1 VERLLAALAH
11 RDRLSIIVWLIEHGP
26 ARQVEILEYLAAR
39 RGSTLNPGVAT
50 ILLKPLFEAGVVSR
64 ERPRGPIAI
73 RDRERLVQLL
83 QVASAM
89 TVEYASTSREDADE
103 DFEKLRR
110 ALLQAVPEA
119 DAGS

>member
-1 VERLLAALAH
+1 
-11 RDRLSIIVWLIEHGP
+11 
-26 ARQVEILEYLAAR
+26 
-39 RGSTLNPGVAT
+39 
-50 ILLKPLFEAGVVSR
+50 
-64 ERPRGPIAI
+64 
-73 RDRERLVQLL
+73 LVQLL